1 MRPIPCPN
9 AIPRRSDQARITWD
23 AWLRFVAAIYQ
34 RYEYDD
40 TSHRPHILRAIK
52 RGHGTG
58 RGHLNKSFLTE
69 EHLIRFLRLN
79 ARELLKTSYVLQRDS
94 DYMVALCRAEGHTVA
109 RATVEVRLGDHA
121 GAYDAHYE
129 HARAADARFRYLW
142 PGDLVEAAHLWRDE
156 ADGLFPPPYEMRA
169 GEMLARARAATLT
182 GAVEAS
188 QVLPSPRKGR
198 L

>member
-23 AWLRFVAAIYQ
+23 AWLRFVASIYQ

-40 TSHRPHILRAIK
+40 TSHRPYILRAIK
-52 RGHGTG
+52 RGHGAG

-79 ARELLKTSYVLQRDS
+79 ARELLTTSYVLQRDS
-94 DYMVALCRAEGHTVA
+94 DYLVALCRSEGHTVA
-109 RATVEVRLGDHA
+109 RTIVETGPKDHVGAHEAHRDHLHAAEVRFH
-121 GAYDAHYE
+121 
-129 HARAADARFRYLW
+129 YLW
-142 PGDLVEAAHLWRDE
+142 PGDLAEAARLWRDE
-156 ADGLFPPPYEMRA
+156 ANGTFPPPYEMYA
-169 GEMLARARAATLT
+169 GEMLARARAATLA
-182 GAVEAS
+182 GAMETSSALQS
-188 QVLPSPRKGR
+188 LRRER